1 MDPTQWEAPF
11 PVIVGALFLIVMLR
25 ANGTYWVGRLGV
37 ERAHRTRLA
46 AALESP
52 GYRKAARRLNEY
64 GAPLITFS
72 FLTIGFQTLAN
83 LAAGATAMPLGRYLP
98 AVTLGAVLWA
108 FLYAAL
114 GTVGVDLMGRLWAVS
129 PLVATVVGLAMGIGF
144 VVWVTWRH
152 RKAQAG

>member
-1 MDPTQWEAPF
+1 M
-11 PVIVGALFLIVMLR
+11 
-25 ANGTYWVGRLGV
+25 GRFGV
-37 ERAHRTRLA
+37 ERAQRTWLA

-129 PLVATVVGLAMGIGF
+129 PLLSIGVGFATGISF
-144 VVWVTWRH
+144 VRWVIWRH
-152 RKAQAG
+152 QKAQAG

>member
-11 PVIVGALFLIVMLR
+11 PVVVGALFVIVMLR
-25 ANGTYWVGRLGV
+25 ANGTYWLGRFGV
-37 ERAHRTRLA
+37 ERAQRTWLA

-129 PLVATVVGLAMGIGF
+129 PLLSLGVGLATGIGF
-144 VVWVTWRH
+144 VRWVIWRH
-152 RKAQAG
+152 QKAQAG